1 MNFMTFDF
9 LLFDR
14 PNGIPT
20 GHALAN
26 SDWPWELMYDD
37 LIWAMQQMQ
46 NSPNERQVRMAT
58 TIVQA
63 WLGEVKNMRVH
74 QQEIASNLPVEA

>member
-1 MNFMTFDF
+1 
-9 LLFDR
+9 
-14 PNGIPT
+14 
-20 GHALAN
+20 
-26 SDWPWELMYDD
+26 MYDD